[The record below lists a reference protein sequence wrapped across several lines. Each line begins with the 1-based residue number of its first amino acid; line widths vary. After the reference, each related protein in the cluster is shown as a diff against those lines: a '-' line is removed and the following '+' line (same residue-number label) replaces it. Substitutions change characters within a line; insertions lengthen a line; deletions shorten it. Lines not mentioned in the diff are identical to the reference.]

1 MEFPDG
7 YASNLRNCIDRKEGK
22 FTGLKSHDCHV
33 MMQRLLPF
41 AFKEILP
48 RNVHEAIAGI
58 SGFFRDLCTRSV
70 TLEGIENLKTNIAV
84 IQCNLEKIFPPSFFD
99 VMEHLVIHLA
109 RELELGGPVQYRWM
123 YLYERYIF
131 HLKKMVKNLSRV
143 EGSIVAQMINEET
156 SNFAEYYFPAEVQTK
171 NRRPARHDDRGER
184 ATYHVTV
191 PDIFTDVGRLSG
203 KPKDRRLT
211 EQERSHLQT
220 YLLTNCEDVLQYE
233 R

>member
-1 MEFPDG
+1 MSFI
-7 YASNLRNCIDRKEGK
+7 Y
-22 FTGLKSHDCHV
+22 V
-33 MMQRLLPF
+33 
-41 AFKEILP
+41 
-48 RNVHEAIAGI
+48 GI
-58 SGFFRDLCTRSV
+58 SVFFRDLCSRVV
-70 TLEGIENLKTNIAV
+70 TEEGINNLKTNAPV
-84 IQCNLEKIFPPSFFD
+84 SMCNFEKIFPPSFFD
-99 VMEHLVIHLA
+99 VMEHLAIHLA

-123 YLYERYIF
+123 YIFERYMH
-131 HLKKMVKNLSRV
+131 HLKKMVKNQSRV
-143 EGSIVAQMINEET
+143 EGSIVSQVINEET

-171 NRRPARHDDRGER
+171 NRRPAQHDDRGER

>member
-1 MEFPDG
+1 
-7 YASNLRNCIDRKEGK
+7 
-22 FTGLKSHDCHV
+22 
-33 MMQRLLPF
+33 
-41 AFKEILP
+41 
-48 RNVHEAIAGI
+48 
-58 SGFFRDLCTRSV
+58 
-70 TLEGIENLKTNIAV
+70 
-84 IQCNLEKIFPPSFFD
+84 
-99 VMEHLVIHLA
+99 
-109 RELELGGPVQYRWM
+109 M
-123 YLYERYIF
+123 YLYEWYMF

-211 EQERSHLQT
+211 EHERINLQT